1 MAEKEAFEALGLEVR
16 AYFDGI
22 LCPKI
27 LRVFTTFCNR
37 HTCSILTFRLDLH
50 RALDEIIQGRLDHS
64 PYCYW
69 IVKLEHMPFLH
80 RIREYPG
87 GKDRYSILGRFDS

>member
-1 MAEKEAFEALGLEVR
+1 MAEKEAFEALGFEVR

-22 LCPKI
+22 LCPNI
-27 LRVFTTFCNR
+27 IRFFATLGHR
-37 HTCSILTFRLDLH
+37 HTRRILALCLDLH

-80 RIREYPG
+80 GIC
-87 GKDRYSILGRFDS
+87 